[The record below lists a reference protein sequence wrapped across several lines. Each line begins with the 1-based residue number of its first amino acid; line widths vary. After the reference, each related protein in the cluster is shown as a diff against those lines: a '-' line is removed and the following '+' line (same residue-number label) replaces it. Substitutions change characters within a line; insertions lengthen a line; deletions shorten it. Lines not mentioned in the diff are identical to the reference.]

1 MGPCPGRIA
10 NYCRDGSVQRRAA
23 RWNRYSRPGNLMR
36 TRMHPQWQRNGV
48 YLGAALSVATLGLV
62 ATATP
67 ALAHANIITGTAS
80 CSTVPGADYQ
90 ITWTISN
97 DWNLPETG
105 HVTYATGG
113 GATLSETSV
122 AIPPSG
128 NGTGGSGQMPYQ
140 SVTVVQTLPQSVTG
154 TIFLNMTGTYADNY
168 VTSNSGAI
176 TAPTNCPPA
185 LPPAII
191 PPPTPVAPAT
201 AVLVSPTTIPVVVA
215 SVAPP
220 ATTTPAPPPA
230 TKLKVGNSI
239 NGAKRPTLLASSLPP
254 SKPHVP
260 IIKAASFT
268 G

>member
-1 MGPCPGRIA
+1 MGQCPGRIA
-10 NYCRDGSVQRRAA
+10 NYWRDGSVRRWGT
-23 RWNRYSRPGNLMR
+23 RWNRDGAGTLMR
-36 TRMHPQWQRNGV
+36 TRLHPQWQRNGV

-67 ALAHANIITGTAS
+67 ALAHANIIAGTSS

-90 ITWTISN
+90 VTWTISN

-113 GATLSETSV
+113 GATLSQTSV

-128 NGTGGSGQMPYQ
+128 NGSGGSGQMPYQ

-154 TIFLNMTGTYADNY
+154 AIFLNTSSTYSDNY
-168 VTSNSGAI
+168 VTSNSGEI

-185 LPPAII
+185 LPPTTI
-191 PPPTPVAPAT
+191 PPPAPVGPAT
-201 AVLVSPTTIPVVVA
+201 AALVSPTTIPVVVP

-220 ATTTPAPPPA
+220 TTTIPTSPPA
-230 TKLKVGNSI
+230 TKLRVGNSI
-239 NGAKRPTLLASSLPP
+239 NGAKRPTLLASTLPP
-254 SKPHVP
+254 SKPHAP